1 MEITTAAVRQLT
13 AGALLR
19 ELELRLGSEVAVRVV
34 AAPPGGGRGT
44 ISLAGALLKAQLPPG
59 LAPGQTLGAEVA
71 RAEQGQLV
79 LKVLHE
85 PAPDR
90 GDVARTAGARAGSGE
105 PRLVEVANAL
115 QQPGLALPL
124 PNGDALTLH
133 VEPDE
138 AGEGGAERGAEGEA
152 AFVLHS
158 ASVGP
163 IEVRLRLAGGV
174 LG

>member
-1 MEITTAAVRQLT
+1 METPPAPARQLT

-34 AAPPGGGRGT
+34 AAPPAGGRGT
-44 ISLAGALLKAQLPPG
+44 VSLAGALLKAQLPPG
-59 LAPGQTLGAEVA
+59 LVPGQKLGAAVA

-85 PAPDR
+85 QAPDR
-90 GDVARTAGARAGSGE
+90 GEVARAAGALVVSGE
-105 PRLVEVANAL
+105 PKLVEVANAL

-133 VEPDE
+133 VQPDE
-138 AGEGGAERGAEGEA
+138 GGEGGAG
-152 AFVLHS
+152 
-158 ASVGP
+158 
-163 IEVRLRLAGGV
+163 
-174 LG
+174 